1 VIYSHD
7 IDFGGAVHR
16 SGMNF
21 TVVDRSRPREDRL
34 DSSLALTWTH
44 VTSAENDDRCSNK
57 LITME
62 LVAEGSARWAG
73 TPGPGFL
80 SPFPIAAWNLRSAP
94 HSDAVRTQLYAK
106 QPIHRRRCF
115 IIRCIITDLS

>member
-1 VIYSHD
+1 
-7 IDFGGAVHR
+7 VHR

-94 HSDAVRTQLYAK
+94 HSDAVRTQTVCKATNSPETVLHYSLHNYGV
-106 QPIHRRRCF
+106 IM
-115 IIRCIITDLS
+115 TSSS